1 MLEDQKQTWLGWMMW
16 IMQFFFC
23 HLVARFTSAWMH
35 LPSDLCTCSIAKT
48 TTMHERSG
56 VFCLFA
62 TLSLTE
68 SESLK
73 IWTSHPAISL
83 PPSTPNAAQSTP
95 SAARQT
101 TIDSSALLRL
111 CVHVSEEY
119 IHQKA
124 LKKKKKCMSYEILK
138 EDLGAQRFFKTRC
151 QMLSFIYQAFWGKD
165 LLCK

>member
-1 MLEDQKQTWLGWMMW
+1 
-16 IMQFFFC
+16 
-23 HLVARFTSAWMH
+23 MH

-101 TIDSSALLRL
+101 TVDSSASLRL

-124 LKKKKKCMSYEILK
+124 LKKKKSVYLMRYLK
-138 EDLGAQRFFKTRC
+138 RTWEHKGFSKLDVRC
-151 QMLSFIYQAFWGKD
+151 CLLFIKHFEGPPV
-165 LLCK
+165 